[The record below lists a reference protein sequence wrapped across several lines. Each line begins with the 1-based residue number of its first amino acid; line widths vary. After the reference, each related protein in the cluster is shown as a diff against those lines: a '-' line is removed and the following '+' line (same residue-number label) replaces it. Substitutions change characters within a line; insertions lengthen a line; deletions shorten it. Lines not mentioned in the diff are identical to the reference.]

1 MSGVL
6 FLIVGPSGAGKDSLL
21 DGARVQLARDP
32 HFVFARRIITRPADA
47 GGEAHEAVTEEEFEA
62 RLTRDEFLAH
72 WRAHDLGYGL
82 SGELAADL
90 AEGRHV
96 LANISRG
103 AIAGL
108 AERHSEIRVIEVTAP
123 PEILAARLAARGR
136 EDAADIQRRITR
148 KPAAYPKGVE
158 VLTIQ
163 NDGSIEA
170 GVEQFVRTINQAV
183 PGRLKIRRMPLDT
196 WRENICFLH
205 RDCTVYNAEN
215 YLGPAKVDIFTETAS
230 LRARVNLVEDGELL
244 GLDEVGLSSH
254 SFETLGLPEGSE
266 VLLERTPSP
275 ESLRTLRA
283 KVGGAEIGAAGMSV
297 LIRDIV
303 EYRYTER
310 EIAAFLVTASKE
322 LTAAEIQGL
331 TRARAAYAH
340 RFSWERDIV
349 VDKHSMGGVPGSRIS
364 LIVIPIVA
372 AHGLWIPKTSSR
384 AITSA
389 AGTADV
395 MECLA
400 RVDLT
405 PADVQRT
412 VETCNGCI
420 AWNGRLS
427 HSPVDDVMNS
437 ITRPL
442 GIDSSKLAVTSILSK
457 KLAAGSTHAIIDI
470 PVGPRT
476 KVANE
481 EEGQALARL
490 FEEVGS
496 GVGLTIKARVTDG
509 AQPIGRGLGPALEVR
524 DVYQVLRNEP
534 DAPADLRAKA
544 LDFAA
549 AILEWAP
556 DTPVGSGRALAGDL
570 LESGAALETLERMI
584 DLQGRRETPP
594 APGPLVHEV
603 AAAGSGTV
611 SALDSYRLSGIA
623 RRAGAPMD
631 KGAGVDLLKSL
642 GDTVSAGEPLY
653 LISANVETDFR
664 IAMDAAETS
673 SGFTVT

>member
-1 MSGVL
+1 M
-6 FLIVGPSGAGKDSLL
+6 
-21 DGARVQLARDP
+21 
-32 HFVFARRIITRPADA
+32 
-47 GGEAHEAVTEEEFEA
+47 
-62 RLTRDEFLAH
+62 
-72 WRAHDLGYGL
+72 
-82 SGELAADL
+82 
-90 AEGRHV
+90 
-96 LANISRG
+96 
-103 AIAGL
+103 
-108 AERHSEIRVIEVTAP
+108 
-123 PEILAARLAARGR
+123 
-136 EDAADIQRRITR
+136 
-148 KPAAYPKGVE
+148 
-158 VLTIQ
+158 LTIQ

-384 AITSA
+384 AV
-389 AGTADV
+389 TADV

-653 LISANVETDFR
+653 LIRANVETDFR